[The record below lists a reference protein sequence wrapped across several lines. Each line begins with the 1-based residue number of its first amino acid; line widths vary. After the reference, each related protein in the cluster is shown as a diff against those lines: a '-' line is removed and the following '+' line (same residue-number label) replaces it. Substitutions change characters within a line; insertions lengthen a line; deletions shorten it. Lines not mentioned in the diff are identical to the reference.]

1 MRWSKKLQ
9 MSLFVWGHW
18 HFPSLTLMGNRPTFV
33 CQQSAQKT
41 FLQMLFYVLLL
52 ICLCCILACCLFC
65 SADGIQLR
73 EKNKTCVMPSQH
85 PIRHAADITSH
96 VQLFLLLGR
105 VECWPNVS
113 NGLHIPS
120 IKSDRFWHCR
130 LSLASIY
137 SLGRWDKTQF
147 STLCE
152 KCLCTRQYEF
162 IICILLTFPLFSGKR
177 RRWWTFLPA
186 SWSAWRAEEGRCV
199 KPLNC
204 DFSLFL
210 SHFFVCFVNVW
221 CCVCSRQGRGE
232 QKGLPVGRQWGKE
245 KRRE

>member
-1 MRWSKKLQ
+1 

-18 HFPSLTLMGNRPTFV
+18 HFPSLTLMGNHPTFV

-41 FLQMLFYVLLL
+41 FLRMLFYVLLL

-85 PIRHAADITSH
+85 PIRHAADNFPCPTFSSS
-96 VQLFLLLGR
+96 GP
-105 VECWPNVS
+105 CWVLTKRIQWPPYPLDQKRQV
-113 NGLHIPS
+113 
-120 IKSDRFWHCR
+120 
-130 LSLASIY
+130 LA
-137 SLGRWDKTQF
+137 LPPF
-147 STLCE
+147 
-152 KCLCTRQYEF
+152 TRQHIFIWSVGQNSIFYFVWKMSLYASCEF

-210 SHFFVCFVNVW
+210 SHFFVCCVNVW
-221 CCVCSRQGRGE
+221 CCVF
-232 QKGLPVGRQWGKE
+232 
-245 KRRE
+245 